1 MDCGYFVF
9 NMYCDLIVFCIK
21 DICRKECIDGM
32 FEEKKL
38 FYLIFVYI
46 FVYVVMVIYFK

>member
-32 FEEKKL
+32 FEKKKNIL
-38 FYLIFVYI
+38 FNFCVYFCVCSYGYLF
-46 FVYVVMVIYFK
+46 